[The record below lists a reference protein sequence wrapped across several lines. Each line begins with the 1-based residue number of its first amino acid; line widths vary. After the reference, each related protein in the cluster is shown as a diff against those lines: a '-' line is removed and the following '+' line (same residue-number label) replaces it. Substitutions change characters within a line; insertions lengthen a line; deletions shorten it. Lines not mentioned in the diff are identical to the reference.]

1 MTVRYKT
8 EHLTDELLL
17 QHADREITSRR
28 AVEVDTHLNECE
40 TCRKRKNQLEATLTE
55 FVSLQNESLDTESPA
70 SIDFRSTFKSRLS
83 QQAMSKGKRAWVIP
97 RVLDRFAFA
106 TMAIAV
112 VAVGVWVVDKQD
124 IHQTI
129 SHFIPQHDV
138 ALPIPRLTP
147 GATQSVTLSSLCE
160 LKEDP
165 TPAVDDAIARKV
177 FQEYRLPISSRS
189 AYELDFLVTPELG
202 GSQDVR
208 NLWPEPYYSTWNARV
223 KDQLE
228 DYLHE
233 AVCTGALPLSTAQ
246 KEISGDWIAA
256 YKKYFQTDRPLA
268 NAGELS
274 SPSNFREVSQL
285 RYFPKP
291 FE

>member
-1 MTVRYKT
+1 MRYKT

-55 FVSLQNESLDTESPA
+55 FVSLQNESLDTESPG

-83 QQAMSKGKRAWVIP
+83 QQAMSKSKR
-97 RVLDRFAFA
+97 
-106 TMAIAV
+106 
-112 VAVGVWVVDKQD
+112 VWVVDKQD

-208 NLWPEPYYSTWNARV
+208 NLWPEPY
-223 KDQLE
+223 
-228 DYLHE
+228 
-233 AVCTGALPLSTAQ
+233 
-246 KEISGDWIAA
+246 
-256 YKKYFQTDRPLA
+256 
-268 NAGELS
+268 
-274 SPSNFREVSQL
+274 
-285 RYFPKP
+285 
-291 FE
+291 